1 MPRATIN
8 DVATAANVSTATVSR
23 VLNGHKVASSTADRV
38 WTAVGTLD
46 YTPNA
51 LTRGVFAGR
60 SNTIGVIIRDLN
72 SPFYLELMRGI
83 DEGATQDSSLVM
95 FANTFN
101 QIERE
106 AAHVQTM
113 DEQRVRGL
121 ILTTGPSTD
130 VRTKRLAE
138 GGTPCVI
145 VARDAPDPVPN
156 LHSIALDNHEAG
168 RLIATHL
175 VGCGRKSIGVLSGGV
190 RASQNERIDG
200 LRETLGKHDVVLHE
214 DVIRAA
220 ETADDV
226 GASLEEVFTNARAAG
241 RPIDALVC
249 LTGLLTTRAYEVLN
263 KRGCRIPE
271 DVALIAM
278 DDFPWA
284 KTLGI
289 TVVAQ
294 PSFDMGVEAATLIT
308 NGNENPQHIVKKPQL
323 VIRQSCGES
332 DETTE

>member
-23 VLNGHKVASSTADRV
+23 VLNGHKVTSSTSDRV
-38 WTAVGTLD
+38 WAAVGTLD

-83 DEGATQDSSLVM
+83 DKVATHDRSLVM

-130 VRTKRLAE
+130 DRTKHFAE
-138 GGTPCVI
+138 RGTPCVI
-145 VARDAPDPVPN
+145 VARKAPDLVPN

-175 VGCGRKSIGVLSGGV
+175 IECGKKSIGVLHGGS
-190 RASQNERIDG
+190 RTSQSERIDG
-200 LRETLGKHDVVLHE
+200 LRETLAEYDLTLHDDVVHVAE
-214 DVIRAA
+214 SGNDVSVALDEI
-220 ETADDV
+220 
-226 GASLEEVFTNARAAG
+226 FTNAKAVG
-241 RPIDALVC
+241 RPIDAIVC
-249 LTGLLTTRAYEVLN
+249 LTGLLTTRTYEVLN
-263 KRGCRIPE
+263 ERGCHIPE
-271 DVALIAM
+271 DIALIAM

-308 NGNENPQHIVKKPQL
+308 NGNDHPQHIVKNPRL
-323 VIRQSCGES
+323 VVRQSCGES
-332 DETTE
+332 EEPTE